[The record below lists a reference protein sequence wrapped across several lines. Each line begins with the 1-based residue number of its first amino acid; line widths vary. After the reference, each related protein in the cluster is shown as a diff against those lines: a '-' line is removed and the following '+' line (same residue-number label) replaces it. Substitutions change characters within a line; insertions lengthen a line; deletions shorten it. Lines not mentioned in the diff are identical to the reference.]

1 MKVNKTNMKS
11 RLNVNFFILSKN
23 VYRFKKV
30 FY

>member
-11 RLNVNFFILSKN
+11 RLNVNVFILSKN
-23 VYRFKKV
+23 VYKFKKV